1 MPTIGSGGRDRARF
15 AACEPASARG
25 DPRVPSP
32 PTLGKTRDFPSHDTH
47 LLVEH
52 GLGLTTETAL
62 LAVITPLTCDGGIK
76 KSQSRSSRRSPR
88 GRGGVPAPVGA
99 YYILGDERL
108 TLRVQRGL
116 ARLVL
121 RHLVGR
127 MLLALLAEAL
137 LSLGNVHL
145 RRVGEGDGR
154 QRRSRGENGA
164 TRGHL
169 AKALKRQWKTPRS
182 SPKRDARGR
191 CDGRDAPET
200 RQHGGIAH
208 EQVTHHLYRSPSLWR
223 HVAARL

>member
-25 DPRVPSP
+25 DPRLPSP

-137 LSLGNVHL
+137 LGLGNVHL
-145 RRVGEGDGR
+145 CREGRGTASAADSGARVVGMR
-154 QRRSRGENGA
+154 
-164 TRGHL
+164 
-169 AKALKRQWKTPRS
+169 P
-182 SPKRDARGR
+182 
-191 CDGRDAPET
+191 
-200 RQHGGIAH
+200 
-208 EQVTHHLYRSPSLWR
+208 
-223 HVAARL
+223 

>member
-1 MPTIGSGGRDRARF
+1 MAGSRKVSRGVRVGRLEAEAGFRH
-15 AACEPASARG
+15 
-25 DPRVPSP
+25 PSV
-32 PTLGKTRDFPSHDTH
+32 R
-47 LLVEH
+47 
-52 GLGLTTETAL
+52 
-62 LAVITPLTCDGGIK
+62 
-76 KSQSRSSRRSPR
+76 
-88 GRGGVPAPVGA
+88 
-99 YYILGDERL
+99 ILFSGMRL

-145 RRVGEGDGR
+145 RRVEEGDGR

-200 RQHGGIAH
+200 RRHGGIAH
-208 EQVTHHLYRSPSLWR
+208 GRATHHLYRSPSLWR